1 MTLFRFRGI
10 GALLLLKAL
19 ACASDQP
26 ALTPQQYA
34 DQLQRYEDQ
43 VGELSSAPQKGSA
56 LRDSIPTAMTV
67 HTSHG
72 DVVIDAQF
80 LHNGLD
86 HFLTAEPKAKPGI
99 LSNLRERLT
108 GMRAESSFYEQPNRA
123 DDATRK
129 RLDEILASR
138 EFSRVS
144 GPSALELWKQRVG
157 AWILKQLRKISPKV
171 PDLQDAG
178 QIFVW
183 ITIGLAAAVA
193 GVWLYRISRDSVA
206 GGNREILPFLPSS
219 RGWHEWLA
227 QAREQ
232 AAQGN
237 WRDAIHLG
245 FWAAVSRLES
255 EGVWPPDKARTP
267 REYLTA
273 IPTSSMSREPF
284 SALTRKFEAS
294 WYGARPTT
302 ELDFAQFAANLERLG
317 CR

>member
-1 MTLFRFRGI
+1 MTSFRFRGI
-10 GALLLLKAL
+10 AALLLFTGL
-19 ACASDQP
+19 ASASDQP
-26 ALTPQQYA
+26 ALTQQQYA

-43 VGELSSAPQKGSA
+43 VGELSSAPQKTPA
-56 LRDSIPTAMTV
+56 LRDSIPPAMTV
-67 HTSHG
+67 HTSRG
-72 DVVIDAQF
+72 DVVVDMQF
-80 LHNGLD
+80 LHDGLN
-86 HFLTAEPKAKPGI
+86 HFLTAEPKAKAKV
-99 LSNLRERLT
+99 LSGLGDRLR
-108 GMRAESSFYEQPNRA
+108 GMRAESDSYEQPDRA

-144 GPSALELWKQRVG
+144 GPSALELWKQRIG
-157 AWILKQLRKISPKV
+157 AWILKQLRKVSPKV

-183 ITIGLAAAVA
+183 VMIGLAAVVA
-193 GVWLYRISRDSVA
+193 GIWLYRISRDSVA
-206 GGNREILPFLPSS
+206 GGSREILPFLPSS

-232 AAQGN
+232 AALGK

-255 EGVWPPDKARTP
+255 DGVWPPDKARTP
-267 REYLTA
+267 REYLSA
-273 IPTSSMSREPF
+273 IPTSSSSREPF

-302 ELDFAQFAANLERLG
+302 EIDFALFAANLERLG

>member
-1 MTLFRFRGI
+1 MTRSRFRGI
-10 GALLLLKAL
+10 GALVLLSGL

-26 ALTPQQYA
+26 ALTEPQYA
-34 DQLQRYEDQ
+34 DQLQHYQDQ
-43 VGELSSAPQKGSA
+43 VGELSSAPQKAPA
-56 LRDSIPTAMTV
+56 LRDSIPPSITVSTAR
-67 HTSHG
+67 G
-72 DVVIDAQF
+72 DVVVNTQF
-80 LHNGLD
+80 LHDGLD
-86 HFLTAEPKAKPGI
+86 HFLTTEPKARAKV
-99 LSNLRERLT
+99 LSDLSDRLR
-108 GMRAESSFYEQPNRA
+108 GMRAESDFYEQPDRA
-123 DDATRK
+123 DDAARK

-183 ITIGLAAAVA
+183 VMIGLAAAVA

-206 GGNREILPFLPSS
+206 GGSREILPFLPSS

-273 IPTSSMSREPF
+273 IPTSSSSREPF
-284 SALTRKFEAS
+284 SVLTRKFEAS

-302 ELDFAQFAANLERLG
+302 ETDFAQFTAHLERLG